1 MTKPEAYRVQLSRAI
16 FRASLGVMRMCLW
29 LGCETLGPKMFFFLR
44 ISQGCIAEAYGI
56 GTGQNAFL

>member
-29 LGCETLGPKMFFFLR
+29 MQGFFKGVLFCFGGGAGSFR
-44 ISQGCIAEAYGI
+44 VA
-56 GTGQNAFL
+56 

>member
-29 LGCETLGPKMFFFLR
+29 LGW
-44 ISQGCIAEAYGI
+44 
-56 GTGQNAFL
+56 

>member
-29 LGCETLGPKMFFFLR
+29 MHSWDGETVRCFFLNFEGKHR
-44 ISQGCIAEAYGI
+44 
-56 GTGQNAFL
+56 